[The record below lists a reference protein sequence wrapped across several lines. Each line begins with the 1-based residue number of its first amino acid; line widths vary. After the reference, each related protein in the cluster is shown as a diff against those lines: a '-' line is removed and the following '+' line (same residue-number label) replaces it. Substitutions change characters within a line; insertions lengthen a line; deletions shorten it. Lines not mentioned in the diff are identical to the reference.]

1 MKIASQSKPV
11 CVWSA
16 GAPVESSE
24 GAWGSPGQPTL
35 WSPTS
40 EASFTDFTKL
50 SFMIEMK
57 LEDGNFPGHPVVKT
71 SPSSA
76 GGVSLI
82 PGWEA
87 KIPHALWL
95 KNQKVK
101 TEAVL

>member
-35 WSPTS
+35 RSPTS
-40 EASFTDFTKL
+40 EASFTDFTTL